1 MATVEEIQRSQ
12 GEEMMAVLQIEMNME
27 ASRQEK
33 LSKVRD
39 PEEYKKLESLFQIQ
53 RETSQARIEILR
65 LKHSEVLSTK
75 VKKLVKYKKTARLV
89 VKRIPLIIPPGSPV
103 EGRITPNEEATE
115 EEKDMEVK
123 P

>member
-1 MATVEEIQRSQ
+1 VIGLLLWEEF
-12 GEEMMAVLQIEMNME
+12 GEERSELRRLTQRLTPFLN
-27 ASRQEK
+27 R

-75 VKKLVKYKKTARLV
+75 VKKLVKYKKTAR
-89 VKRIPLIIPPGSPV
+89 
-103 EGRITPNEEATE
+103 
-115 EEKDMEVK
+115 
-123 P
+123 